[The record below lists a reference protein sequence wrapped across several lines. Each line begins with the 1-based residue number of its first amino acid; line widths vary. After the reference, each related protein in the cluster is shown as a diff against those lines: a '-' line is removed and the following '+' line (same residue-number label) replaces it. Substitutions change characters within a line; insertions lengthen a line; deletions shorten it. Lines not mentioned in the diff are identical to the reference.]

1 MFPDSFIENAT
12 TENEVQET
20 GVDFLFDY
28 ETGQHIVKNGVL
40 SECTQ
45 VQTVQQYI
53 QNVLRT
59 KANLYKVYT
68 KGEDDIF
75 GISVYDYIGTR
86 TLPDGYLNS
95 ELKREVT
102 QLLLKHP
109 NINEVRDWCGKRNR
123 RGLEISFTAVLAD
136 GTLLE
141 TSENVGGL
149 NV

>member
-1 MFPDSFIENAT
+1 MFPTSFIET
-12 TENEVQET
+12 TVTENDTEET

-28 ETGQHIVKNGVL
+28 NTGQHLIKGAVL
-40 SECTQ
+40 KECSEL
-45 VQTVQQYI
+45 QTVQQYI

-59 KANLYKVYT
+59 KANLYKVYVRN
-68 KGEDDIF
+68 EDDVF

-102 QLLLKHP
+102 ELLLKHP
-109 NINEVRDWCGKRNR
+109 LISDVTDWSGKKNK
-123 RGLEISFTAVLAD
+123 RGLDISFTTILTD

-149 NV
+149 GV

>member
-1 MFPDSFIENAT
+1 MFPTSFIETRAAEND
-12 TENEVQET
+12 TEET
-20 GVDFLFDY
+20 GIDFLFDY
-28 ETGQHIVKNGVL
+28 NTGQHIIKNCVL
-40 SECTQ
+40 SECSKL
-45 VQTVQQYI
+45 QTVQQYI

-68 KGEDDIF
+68 KGEADVF

-102 QLLLKHP
+102 ELLLKHP
-109 NINEVRDWCGKRNR
+109 LISEVKDWSGKRNK
-123 RGLEISFTAVLAD
+123 RGLEISFTTVLTD

-149 NV
+149 GV

>member
-1 MFPDSFIENAT
+1 MFPTSFIET
-12 TENEVQET
+12 TVTENDTEET
-20 GVDFLFDY
+20 GIDFIFDY
-28 ETGQHIVKNGVL
+28 STRQHIIKNCVL

-45 VQTVQQYI
+45 LQTVQQYI

-59 KANLYKVYT
+59 KANLYKVYVRN
-68 KGEDDIF
+68 EDDVF

-102 QLLLKHP
+102 ELLLKHP
-109 NINEVRDWCGKRNR
+109 LISEVKDWSGKRNK
-123 RGLEISFTAVLAD
+123 RGLEISFTTVLTD

-149 NV
+149 GV

>member
-1 MFPDSFIENAT
+1 MFPTSFIET
-12 TENEVQET
+12 TAAENDTEET
-20 GVDFLFDY
+20 GIDFLFDY
-28 ETGQHIVKNGVL
+28 NTGQHLIKGAVL
-40 SECTQ
+40 KECSEL
-45 VQTVQQYI
+45 QTVQQYI

-59 KANLYKVYT
+59 KANLYKVYVRDET
-68 KGEDDIF
+68 DVF

-102 QLLLKHP
+102 ELLLKHP
-109 NINEVRDWCGKRNR
+109 LISDITDWSGKRNK
-123 RGLEISFTAVLAD
+123 RGLDISFTTVLTD

-149 NV
+149 GV